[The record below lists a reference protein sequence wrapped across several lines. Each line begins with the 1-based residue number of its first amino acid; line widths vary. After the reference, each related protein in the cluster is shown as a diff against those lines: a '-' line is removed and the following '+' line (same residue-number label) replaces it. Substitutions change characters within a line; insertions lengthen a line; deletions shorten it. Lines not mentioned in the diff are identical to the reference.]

1 MKNIDKIKEK
11 RAEVEKLDKKIKV
24 GADTRATMI
33 HYNNE
38 GFIVFAFING
48 FFGDPL
54 GYPYI
59 YARPFNY
66 SPQFNVGDI
75 KAVDLFVDSIPVSKF
90 NRAFTGALLFG
101 GVGAVA
107 GALSTINAKPK
118 SKISLIVYF
127 DSIELSSV
135 SISCRDIGEAS
146 RVVSTLA
153 NLEAHLSGDNMPDK
167 NIGGFDRGKLEDS
180 STKITDEITKLKKML
195 DDGIIDQEEFKMFK
209 KKIID

>member
-1 MKNIDKIKEK
+1 MKPIDKIKEK
-11 RAEVEKLDKKIKV
+11 LAEVEKLDKKIKV
-24 GADTRATMI
+24 GTFTRTTML

-38 GFIVFAFING
+38 GFIIFVIIKG
-48 FFGDPL
+48 LIRTSL

-59 YARPFNY
+59 TIDDFNY
-66 SPQFNVGDI
+66 SPQFNTRDI

-90 NRAFTGALLFG
+90 KRAITGALLFG

-135 SISCRDIGEAS
+135 SISCKDIGEAS
-146 RVVSTLA
+146 RVISTLA

>member
-1 MKNIDKIKEK
+1 MKPIDKIKEK
-11 RAEVEKLDKKIKV
+11 LAEVEKLDKKIKV
-24 GADTRATMI
+24 GTFTRTTKL

-38 GFIVFAFING
+38 GFIIFVIING
-48 FFGDPL
+48 LIGTSL

-59 YARPFNY
+59 TIGDFNY
-66 SPQFNVGDI
+66 SPQFNIRDI

-90 NRAFTGALLFG
+90 KRAITGALLFG

-118 SKISLIVYF
+118 SKITLIVYF

-135 SISCRDIGEAS
+135 SISCKDIGEAS
-146 RVVSTLA
+146 RVISTLA
-153 NLEAHLSGDNMPDK
+153 NLEAHLSVDNIPD
-167 NIGGFDRGKLEDS
+167 NNVGGFDKGKLEDS
-180 STKITDEITKLKKML
+180 SIKITDEITKLKKML